1 MFDEEDGDDFPWL
14 QDTGRLMRMSGKG
27 YILEVGRLIKETFVI
42 IVQKGDDR
50 CLSLLVSQLRSS
62 LYYLPEEL

>member
-27 YILEVGRLIKETFVI
+27 DILEVGRLIKETFVI
-42 IVQKGDDR
+42 IVQKGDR
-50 CLSLLVSQLRSS
+50 CLSLLVSRLRSS
-62 LYYLPEEL
+62 LYYLPEER